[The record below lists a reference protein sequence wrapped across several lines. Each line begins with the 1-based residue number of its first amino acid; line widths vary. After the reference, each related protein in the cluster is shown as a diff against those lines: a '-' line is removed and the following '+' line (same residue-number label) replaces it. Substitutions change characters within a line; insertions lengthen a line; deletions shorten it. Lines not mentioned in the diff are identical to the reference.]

1 MRLFSLP
8 FTVMTQDSFPQEGLL
23 DHKGLE
29 MDKRGLKTD
38 NSGYKC
44 CFGPKTP
51 LFCQKMLHIK
61 PPTPPPSTIYRQIF
75 GEVEVLDSGVS
86 SSLTPICGPYPY
98 SSMCLL

>member
-1 MRLFSLP
+1 MRLSSLSSHDP
-8 FTVMTQDSFPQEGLL
+8 GIFPQEGLKLVLL

-51 LFCQKMLHIK
+51 LFCQKMLRIK
-61 PPTPPPSTIYRQIF
+61 PPTPPPSYKF
-75 GEVEVLDSGVS
+75 LAK
-86 SSLTPICGPYPY
+86 
-98 SSMCLL
+98 